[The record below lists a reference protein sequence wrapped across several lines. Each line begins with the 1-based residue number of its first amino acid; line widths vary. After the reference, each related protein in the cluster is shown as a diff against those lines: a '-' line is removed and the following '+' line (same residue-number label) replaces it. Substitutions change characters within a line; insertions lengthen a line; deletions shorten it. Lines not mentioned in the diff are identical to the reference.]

1 MRTLRILS
9 LGAGVQSTTLAL
21 MHHEGTIEPFDHIIF
36 ADTGWEPQAVYDHL
50 EVLEGMMEI
59 VTVSAG
65 DVRDFAS
72 TNRVRGQTRFAKMPL
87 WFRGKNNRMNLLR
100 RQCTRE
106 YKIDPIERYIKREI
120 MGLAPRKWWPKDV
133 LLEVNLGISTDELG
147 RVAQDSRKKWKVNC
161 FPLIELRMSRDDCR
175 TYLASRGYDPIRSA
189 CVGCPF
195 RSNEEW
201 ISVRESDDE
210 WDDAVAFDLS
220 IRHILPDAESYL
232 HRSGLPLSEA
242 DLDGVNNSSLLHECS
257 GVCAN

>member
-1 MRTLRILS
+1 MRTLRMLS

-21 MHHEGTIEPFDHIIF
+21 MHHEGTIEPFEHIIF

-72 TNRVRGQTRFAKMPL
+72 TNRVPGQTRFAKMPL

-120 MGLAPRKWWPKDV
+120 MGLAARKWWPKDV

-147 RVAQDSRKKWKVNC
+147 RVAQD
-161 FPLIELRMSRDDCR
+161 
-175 TYLASRGYDPIRSA
+175 
-189 CVGCPF
+189 
-195 RSNEEW
+195 
-201 ISVRESDDE
+201 
-210 WDDAVAFDLS
+210 AFDLS